1 MNSKMKMSKTR
12 VTSAGQKP
20 TPIKGSPQ
28 FVDATKTVKGRA
40 PKRKSEMPR
49 KNTPPSNS
57 SLKSKFK
64 MGARVTSSETRKR

>member
-12 VTSAGQKP
+12 VTSGGEKP

-28 FVDATKTVKGRA
+28 HIDPIKQMKGRM

-49 KNTPPSNS
+49 KNDPQKGNI
-57 SLKSKFK
+57 KSKFK
-64 MGARVTSSETRKR
+64 IGTRVTSSETRKR